1 MRGRAPL
8 RSTSFD
14 TLPNLR
20 LGRFTIKPY
29 ENHAIGFTI
38 ARVRSAKPDTG
49 FQMQFDST
57 RHAAIARIIFVLV
70 LLTPLLMGCAT
81 NNGNAKQLT
90 LAVNSGVEGDALK
103 QAALD
108 YEAETGVHIN
118 IAEFPYANL
127 FEKELIDLNSKT
139 GAYDLIM
146 LDDPWFPK
154 FASTESLTDLK
165 PFYEKRGQSGPDDDF
180 VATSLA
186 LCRLPYKS
194 GTLFALP
201 YVGNSQLFF
210 YRKDIFQKH
219 GLKAPTTWDEVL
231 AAAKIINERETT
243 GAPGGGKMYGYVM
256 RAAQGNAAVA
266 DFMPIFW
273 AFGAEMFDASGK
285 PTVNSTEGIVA
296 LKTMIELGKYSPP
309 GYASFNADEVSA
321 HLLQGTAA
329 MSINWP
335 AWISAFNDPARSK
348 VQGKMEFTVMP
359 GAKNPGRAEI
369 GNWLIAIPR
378 ESKNAEAAFD
388 FLLWATKREQMKSS
402 ALRGNPPT
410 RRSVFTDPELV
421 AKFPSYVPQFL
432 SLEKSLPR
440 PRTPQWNEIE
450 NAFGIFLSKANSGE
464 LSAEDAMNQANA
476 EIAKII
482 ERSK

>member
-1 MRGRAPL
+1 MHMRL
-8 RSTSFD
+8 NYVLT
-14 TLPNLR
+14 
-20 LGRFTIKPY
+20 
-29 ENHAIGFTI
+29 AILSLI
-38 ARVRSAKPDTG
+38 
-49 FQMQFDST
+49 
-57 RHAAIARIIFVLV
+57 
-70 LLTPLLMGCAT
+70 LLTLLAGC
-81 NNGNAKQLT
+81 GQQQQEGSAKQLT

-103 QAALD
+103 QAARD
-108 YEAETGVHIN
+108 YEAQTGVHIN

-127 FEKELIDLNSKT
+127 FEKELVDLNART

-146 LDDPWFPK
+146 LDDPWFPR
-154 FASTESLTDLK
+154 FAEQQVLTDLK

-180 VATSLA
+180 VPNSLA
-186 LCRLPYKS
+186 LCKHPY
-194 GTLFALP
+194 GTGALYALP

-210 YRKDIFQKH
+210 YRKDVFQKH
-219 GLKAPTTWDEVL
+219 SLKEPATWDEVL
-231 AAAKIINERETT
+231 AAARLIQERETA

-285 PTVNSTEGIVA
+285 PAVNSAEGVNA
-296 LKTMIELGKYSPP
+296 LRFMLELGKFSPP

-335 AWISAFNDPARSK
+335 AWISSFNDAAKSK
-348 VQGKMEFTVMP
+348 VMGRMEFTIMP
-359 GAKNPGRAEI
+359 GAKSPGRAEI

-378 ESKNAEAAFD
+378 DAKNAEAAFD
-388 FLLWATKREQMKSS
+388 FLVWATSREQMKQS

-410 RRSVFTDPELV
+410 RQSIFKDAEMI
-421 AKFPSYVPQFL
+421 AKFPAYPAQL
-432 SLEKSLPR
+432 RSLENSRPR
-440 PRTPQWNEIE
+440 PRTPLWNEIE
-450 NAFGIFLSKANSGE
+450 NSFGIFLSKANSGE
-464 LSAEDAMNQANA
+464 LSAEEAMNQANA

-482 ERSK
+482 ERGK